1 MTLQPFSNQ
10 TPLNFWA
17 DKASLLAQQKT
28 LQDGSSIPEL
38 TWNHTYSWS
47 PYESA
52 RSGVETKD
60 GGLAIVGTTSQ
71 QGIPPKRNFRFSKL
85 NANGDILW
93 SRTYGGEENDY
104 GMSVIQTM
112 DDGYALT
119 GYTSSYGAGSADAW
133 LIKTDAYGKVEWEN
147 TYGETNTDVA
157 NTLIQTADGGYALA
171 GWTGS
176 YGAGHVDAWLFK
188 TDNKGVLQW
197 SQTYGGPRWDE
208 IEALIQTNDSGYVFV
223 GVLAVGDSASPEEL
237 WVVKTDATGGI
248 QWNQTYGS
256 IWRDQAYSII
266 QSRDGGYTI
275 AGSNVPDVTGFR
287 GPDFWLVKTDA
298 QGLVEWNYTY
308 GGIEHE
314 RARSVV
320 QTADGGYALLGETD
334 SFGAGSFDFWLVKTD
349 ANGTAQWNQTYGGS
363 NCERPNSLVQ
373 TSDGGLVLIGTTH
386 PPEVYNYDYLVMKIG
401 GKLKSDT
408 LATSESSQLTFII
421 FGSPLILLV
430 VSVSLLFWRRKN
442 Y

>member
-10 TPLNFWA
+10 TTLNFWA
-17 DKASLLAQQKT
+17 DKASLLAQQNT
-28 LQDGSSIPEL
+28 LQDSSSIPEL

-47 PYESA
+47 SYDSA
-52 RSGVETKD
+52 HSGVETKD
-60 GGLAIVGTTSQ
+60 GGLAIVGFTTP
-71 QGIPPKRNFRFSKL
+71 QGSTKTNFRLLKL
-85 NANGDILW
+85 DANGNILW

-104 GMSVIQTM
+104 GFSVIQTIE
-112 DDGYALT
+112 GGFALT

-133 LIKTDAYGKVEWEN
+133 LIKTDAYGKVEWEH

-176 YGAGHVDAWLFK
+176 YGAGHVDAWLLK

-237 WVVKTDATGGI
+237 WVVKTDATGVI
-248 QWNQTYGS
+248 QWNQTYGGKWS
-256 IWRDQAYSII
+256 DQAYSII
-266 QSRDGGYTI
+266 LSRDGGYAI
-275 AGSNVPDVTGFR
+275 AGRNVPDETGFR
-287 GPDFWLVKTDA
+287 GPDFWLVKTDT

-349 ANGTAQWNQTYGGS
+349 INGTAQWNQTYGGF
-363 NCERPNSLVQ
+363 NCEIPHSLVQ
-373 TSDGGLVLIGTTH
+373 TSDGGLVLIGTTNLK
-386 PPEVYNYDYLVMKIG
+386 EVYNYDYLVMKIG

-408 LATSESSQLTFII
+408 LTTTESSQLTFII
-421 FGSPLILLV
+421 ISSPLILLV
-430 VSVSLLFWRRKN
+430 VSVSLLFRRRKN